1 MKLYAPKTY
10 WNATEE
16 ELRSI
21 CNGCGAEGGIKV
33 PETMWGLNI
42 KPCCQ
47 IHDWMFKEGK
57 TYADFLFANAVFI
70 MNLTIT
76 IVSFGSRW
84 LAPFRLARATKYFL
98 AVQVLGQDAFWV
110 NKKRNNEMIITYK
123 GEFR

>member
-1 MKLYAPKTY
+1 MKVYAPKSY
-10 WNATEE
+10 WNASPEE
-16 ELRSI
+16 I
-21 CNGCGAEGGIKV
+21 AKTCNGCGAKGGIKV
-33 PETMWGLNI
+33 PNKMWGLDI
-42 KPCCQ
+42 KHCCQ
-47 IHDWMFKEGK
+47 IHDWMFKYGI

-76 IVSFGSRW
+76 IVSFSSRW

-110 NKKRNNEMIITYK
+110 NKKRNNEMIITYQ